1 MLTKFLR
8 IIHKQSDIFNKK
20 IRKKNTKQIME
31 LKKTIARLKNSPME
45 FNTMV
50 GQAEER
56 ISKLK
61 DKTLEIIQS
70 EEKKEEKKKVG
81 GESLRHL
88 WHTTK

>member
-1 MLTKFLR
+1 
-8 IIHKQSDIFNKK
+8 
-20 IRKKNTKQIME
+20 ME

-70 EEKKEEKKKVG
+70 EEKKEEKKKKVG